1 MKINIRIPLL
11 LGIALIVLSSFI
23 DHSKKIEKKVNKE
36 ITTFFGTEEFST
48 TAVKISSI
56 DNSLVKSEFGKENL
70 LNISS
75 ADGILGYAYIG
86 NAPSKTATFDYLV
99 IFDTDFKIVK
109 SKVLIYREEYG
120 GEIGSKRW
128 LKQFIGKSLN
138 DEVSF
143 PENIDAISG
152 ATISVRSM
160 TKALSDLLKSIK
172 ILHQKESI

>member
-1 MKINIRIPLL
+1 LL
-11 LGIALIVLSSFI
+11 AVLGFGLSSFNI
-23 DHSKKIEKKVNKE
+23 YSKKIEKKVNKE
-36 ITTFFGTEEFST
+36 ITTYFGTEEFST
-48 TAVKISSI
+48 TVVAVSST
-56 DNSLVKSEFGKENL
+56 DNKLVKSEFGKDNL
-70 LNISS
+70 LSISS
-75 ADGILGYAYIG
+75 ADGLLGYAYIG

-99 IFDTDFKIVK
+99 IFDEDFKIVK

-128 LKQFIGKSLN
+128 LKQFIGKSFT
-138 DEVSF
+138 DEVNF

-160 TKALSDLLKSIK
+160 TKALGDLLKSIK